1 MSLLPEDNDEP
12 ISLLPPE
19 EQNAP
24 DPEMFVEGGGSAD
37 YEERKKLAIPKYKHL
52 LPKKVIAR
60 PMGAAALV
68 VDILLVLIV
77 IFAINHRGYITNFPA
92 ASFDFAKFLTY
103 VQESIN
109 EITRW
114 VLLSTKNIVL
124 FVMIVFLAL
133 LVTCM
138 WAYSDKKVSSCP
150 VCKKKNLKNYNTCS
164 KCEYIFYDR
173 EIITREIMSIKLNNL
188 DFKPVDIGNELK
200 ERRLADLNPKYIR
213 KVLVKN
219 HFL

>member
-24 DPEMFVEGGGSAD
+24 DPDMFVEGGGSSD
-37 YEERKKLAIPKYKHL
+37 YEERKKLAIPKYKQL

-60 PMGAAALV
+60 QAGAAALV
-68 VDILLVLIV
+68 LDLLFIVLVYFDIKV
-77 IFAINHRGYITNFPA
+77 
-92 ASFDFAKFLTY
+92 FL
-103 VQESIN
+103 ESIPQPIDWAKILDYIVGSFN
-109 EITRW
+109 A
-114 VLLSTKNIVL
+114 LLAKIQTSTKE
-124 FVMIVFLAL
+124 MIVFALVGFLAL
-133 LVTCM
+133 LVTWM
-138 WAYSDKKVSSCP
+138 WAFSDSKVSSCP
-150 VCKKKNLKNYNTCS
+150 VCKKKNLRNFNTCS

-188 DFKPVDIGNELK
+188 DFKPEDIGNELK
-200 ERRLADLNPKYIR
+200 ERRLADLNPNYIKR
-213 KVLVKN
+213 ILVKN

>member
-24 DPEMFVEGGGSAD
+24 DPDMFVDGGGSTD
-37 YEERKKLAIPKYKHL
+37 YDERKKVAIPKYKNL

-60 PMGAAALV
+60 QAGAAALV
-68 VDILLVLIV
+68 MDALFGLLVYVNIKPYLDTI
-77 IFAINHRGYITNFPA
+77 GS
-92 ASFDFAKFLTY
+92 SFDFAQLGNYIMNSFLAL
-103 VQESIN
+103 VGWIQAS
-109 EITRW
+109 TRNT
-114 VLLSTKNIVL
+114 V
-124 FVMIVFLAL
+124 VFTMVGALAL

-138 WAYSDKKVSSCP
+138 WAYSDQKVSSCP
-150 VCKKKNLKNYNTCS
+150 VCKKRNLKNFNTCG

-188 DFKPVDIGNELK
+188 DFKPEDIGNELK

>member
-37 YEERKKLAIPKYKHL
+37 YEERKKLAIPKYKNL

-60 PMGAAALV
+60 QAGAAALV
-68 VDILLVLIV
+68 MDILFGVMV
-77 IFAINHRGYITNFPA
+77 Y
-92 ASFDFAKFLTY
+92 FDIKAYL
-103 VQESIN
+103 ESIPQPIDWSKILDYIVGSFN
-109 EITRW
+109 A
-114 VLLSTKNIVL
+114 LLAKVQTSMKETIL
-124 FVMIVFLAL
+124 FAMVGLLAL
-133 LVTCM
+133 LVTWM
-138 WAYSDKKVSSCP
+138 WAFSDRKVSSCP
-150 VCKKKNLKNYNTCS
+150 VCKKKNLKNFNTCS
-164 KCEYIFYDR
+164 KCEYIYYDR

-188 DFKPVDIGNELK
+188 DFKPEDIGNELR
-200 ERRLADLNPKYIR
+200 ERRLADLNPKYI
-213 KVLVKN
+213 KKILVKN

>member
-24 DPEMFVEGGGSAD
+24 DPDMFVDGGGSTD
-37 YEERKKLAIPKYKHL
+37 YDERKRLAIPKYKHL

-60 PMGAAALV
+60 QTGAAALV
-68 VDILLVLIV
+68 FDILFGLLVYSHIEGHILTAIAPSFDWSQFLNYVVDCFNVLIAKV
-77 IFAINHRGYITNFPA
+77 MFSTRNMIIFALAG
-92 ASFDFAKFLTY
+92 FA
-103 VQESIN
+103 
-109 EITRW
+109 
-114 VLLSTKNIVL
+114 
-124 FVMIVFLAL
+124 AL
-133 LVTCM
+133 LLTCM
-138 WAYSDKKVSSCP
+138 WGYSDRKVSTCP

-164 KCEYIFYDR
+164 KCDYIFYDR

-188 DFKPVDIGNELK
+188 DFKPEDIGNELK
-200 ERRLADLNPKYIR
+200 ERHLADLNPKYIK

>member
-24 DPEMFVEGGGSAD
+24 DPDMFVEGGGSTD

-60 PMGAAALV
+60 QSGAAALV
-68 VDILLVLIV
+68 IDVLFGVMVYFYVEDGVFRPIEWSKFLDYIV
-77 IFAINHRGYITNFPA
+77 IAFNEV
-92 ASFDFAKFLTY
+92 LTR
-103 VQESIN
+103 I
-109 EITRW
+109 
-114 VLLSTKNIVL
+114 LSSRKEMIQFIL
-124 FVMIVFLAL
+124 IGFVAL
-133 LVTCM
+133 LVTVI
-138 WAYSDKKVSSCP
+138 WVYSDRKVSSCP

-188 DFKPVDIGNELK
+188 DFKPEDIGNELK
-200 ERRLADLNPKYIR
+200 ERRLADLNPKYIK

>member
-24 DPEMFVEGGGSAD
+24 TPDMFVEGGGSID
-37 YEERKKLAIPKYKHL
+37 YEERKKIAIPKYKHL

-60 PMGAAALV
+60 QTGAAALV
-68 VDILLVLIV
+68 VDLLLGVKIYFDIKPYLDNITTFEWSQFLYYIGNSFNQLVDKITSSTKELVLFI
-77 IFAINHRGYITNFPA
+77 
-92 ASFDFAKFLTY
+92 
-103 VQESIN
+103 
-109 EITRW
+109 
-114 VLLSTKNIVL
+114 
-124 FVMIVFLAL
+124 MISSLAL
-133 LVTCM
+133 LITCM
-138 WAYSDKKVSSCP
+138 WIYSDSKVSSCP
-150 VCKKKNLKNYNTCS
+150 VCKKKNLKNFNTCS

-188 DFKPVDIGNELK
+188 DFKPDDICADLK
-200 ERRLADLNPKYIR
+200 ERHLADLKPGYVKKI
-213 KVLVKN
+213 LVKN

>member
-24 DPEMFVEGGGSAD
+24 DPDMFVEGGGSTD
-37 YEERKKLAIPKYKHL
+37 YDERKKLAIPKYKHL

-60 PMGAAALV
+60 QTGAAALV
-68 VDILLVLIV
+68 FDAIFVLIV
-77 IFAINHRGYITNFPA
+77 IFAIDYRGYISTFPA
-92 ASFDFAKFLTY
+92 ASFDWAQFLTY
-103 VQESIN
+103 IQDAFY
-109 EITRW
+109 EIVGYIQKSTRNM
-114 VLLSTKNIVL
+114 VIFAMVG
-124 FVMIVFLAL
+124 FLAL

-138 WAYSDKKVSSCP
+138 WGYSDRKVSSCP
-150 VCKKKNLKNYNTCS
+150 VCKRKNLKNFNTCS

-188 DFKPVDIGNELK
+188 DYKPEDIGNELR
-200 ERRLADLNPKYIR
+200 ERHLADLKSSYI
-213 KVLVKN
+213 KKILVKN